1 MLAGADLARGRRP
14 LLRMPRAD
22 SFAPSPADS
31 LADWL
36 AADGRPALRRRSPVG
51 GGCIHQAWC
60 LELQDGHRLFAKTNR
75 AEALPLLQA
84 ECDGLAALGAAA
96 GLADSGA
103 PLVPQ
108 PIALL
113 ELPDQ
118 VVLLLPWLELQG
130 GGCWEALGAA
140 LAGLHRR
147 SLERV
152 CGTGDRG
159 GAHFGWGRDN
169 FIGAGPQANGW
180 LDDWGLFFAQRR
192 LQPQLERLAA
202 AGIRL
207 RGANELLAAVP
218 LWLADHRPQACLV
231 HGDLWTGNAG
241 LTASGQG
248 VLFDPAVHRA
258 DREVD
263 LAMARLFGG
272 FPVAFHRGYE
282 ASWPLPAGHRQR
294 VDLYNLY
301 HLLNHANLFAGGYVQ
316 GAQAC
321 LERLLKSPPL

>member
-1 MLAGADLARGRRP
+1 MT
-14 LLRMPRAD
+14 RAD
-22 SFAPSPADS
+22 SLADS

-36 AADGRPALRRRSPVG
+36 AAAGLSALRRRSPVA

-60 LELQDGHRLFAKTNR
+60 LELQDGRRLFAKTNR

-84 ECDGLAALGAAA
+84 EGDGLAALGAAA
-96 GLADSGA
+96 ARTRPGA

-118 VVLLLPWLELQG
+118 VVLLLPWLELRG
-130 GGCWEALGAA
+130 GDGWEELGGA

-147 SLERV
+147 SLEQP
-152 CGTGDRG
+152 CGPGDRG
-159 GAHFGWGRDN
+159 GAQFGWGRDN
-169 FIGAGPQANGW
+169 FIGSGPQANGW

-192 LQPQLERLAA
+192 LQPQLQRLAA

-207 RGANELLAAVP
+207 RGASELLAAVP
-218 LWLADHRPQACLV
+218 CWLAEHRPPACLV
-231 HGDLWTGNAG
+231 HGDLWSGNAG
-241 LTASGQG
+241 LAASGQG

-272 FPVAFHRGYE
+272 FPEAFHRGYE

-294 VDLYNLY
+294 QDLYNLY
-301 HLLNHANLFAGGYVQ
+301 HLLNHANLFGGGYVQ

-321 LERLLKSPPL
+321 LERLLKSPPR

>member
-1 MLAGADLARGRRP
+1 MT
-14 LLRMPRAD
+14 RAD
-22 SFAPSPADS
+22 SLADS

-36 AADGRPALRRRSPVG
+36 AAAGLSALRRRSPVA

-60 LELQDGHRLFAKTNR
+60 LELQDGRRLFAKTNR

-84 ECDGLAALGAAA
+84 EGDGLAALGAAA
-96 GLADSGA
+96 GRARPGA

-118 VVLLLPWLELQG
+118 VVLLLPWLELRGGDGWEELG
-130 GGCWEALGAA
+130 GG

-147 SLERV
+147 SLEQP
-152 CGTGDRG
+152 CGPGDRG
-159 GAHFGWGRDN
+159 GAQFGWGRDN
-169 FIGAGPQANGW
+169 FIGSGPQANGW

-192 LQPQLERLAA
+192 LQPQLQRLAA

-207 RGANELLAAVP
+207 RGASELVAAVP
-218 LWLADHRPQACLV
+218 CWLAEHRPPACLV
-231 HGDLWTGNAG
+231 HGDLWSGNAG
-241 LTASGQG
+241 LAASGQG

-272 FPVAFHRGYE
+272 FPAAFHRGYE

-294 VDLYNLY
+294 QDLYNLY
-301 HLLNHANLFAGGYVQ
+301 HLLNHANLFGGGYVQ

-321 LERLLKSPPL
+321 LERLLKSPPPVRAGWSQGES